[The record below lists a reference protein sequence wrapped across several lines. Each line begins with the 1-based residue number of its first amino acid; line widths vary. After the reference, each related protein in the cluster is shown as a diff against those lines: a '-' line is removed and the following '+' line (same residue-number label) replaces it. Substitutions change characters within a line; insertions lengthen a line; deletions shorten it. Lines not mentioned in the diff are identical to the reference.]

1 MSAVVYLRNA
11 TQRYGERPALIH
23 DERQWSFIEL
33 DRAVERLAR
42 GLAAKLPPGERVCL
56 FMANRAEYV
65 LLQLALERAGLVRV
79 PLNARYTGFEVANVL
94 ADCGARALFF
104 DRSTA
109 AQVETLDAPTLW
121 RAAVDSEDAAG
132 GPSWRALQALG
143 AEAPAATEPAY
154 DALASINY
162 TSGTSGVPKG
172 VMLSHRCWLSLYKN
186 MLIDRDIQ
194 TTDRLAHIGPLTH
207 ASGAYCTPFL
217 VRGATNVIV
226 QGGKVDALLEA
237 IGRHKVTSFS
247 CVPTVLTRIV
257 NHPEVDRFDLSS
269 LRWIGYGAESIQIN
283 TLEKALQRFG
293 PILTQNYGLT
303 EAMMTCTRLT
313 PEEHFRPGSGP
324 MSERLRTG
332 SIGRPYSFVEV
343 AVRDADGRPVAPGEI
358 GEITIRAEHL
368 MLGYW
373 QKPEETK
380 KVLRDGW
387 LASGDLA
394 RRDDEGFVYLMGR
407 NKEMLISGGFN
418 IYPQEVEACLSACP
432 GVLESAVIGAPD
444 PNFGEIA
451 VAFVASEAGT
461 ALTAELCTAHCK
473 PRLGIKTPKVWR
485 FIEGL
490 PRTPN
495 GKIDKA
501 LLRRQHLESSGGVHG

>member
-11 TQRYGERPALIH
+11 TERYGERIALIH
-23 DERQWSFIEL
+23 GDRQWSFREL

-42 GLAAKLPPGERVCL
+42 GLATQLPPGERVCL
-56 FMANRAEYV
+56 FMANRAEYL

-79 PLNARYTGFEVANVL
+79 PLNARFTSFETGNVL

-109 AQVETLDAPTLW
+109 PQVAKLDAPKLW
-121 RAAVDSEDAAG
+121 RAAVDGEEAAG
-132 GPSWRALQALG
+132 GPSWRELDALG
-143 AEAPAATEPAY
+143 ADAPAASEPAL

-172 VMLSHRCWLSLYKN
+172 VMLSHGCWLSLYKN
-186 MLIDRDIQ
+186 MLIDRDIR

-207 ASGAYCTPFL
+207 ASGAYSTPFL
-217 VRGATNVIV
+217 VRGAANVIV
-226 QGGKVDALLEA
+226 EGGKVDALLEA
-237 IGRHKVTSFS
+237 IERHKVTAFS

-257 NHPEVDRFDLSS
+257 NHPAIDRFDLSS
-269 LRWIGYGAESIQIN
+269 LRWIGYGAEAIQIN

-303 EAMMTCTRLT
+303 EAMMTCTRLM
-313 PEEHFRPGSGP
+313 PDEHFRPGNGSAA
-324 MSERLRTG
+324 ERLRSG

-343 AVRDADGRPVAPGEI
+343 ALRDAAGKPVPVGEI
-358 GEITIRAEHL
+358 GEIAVRAEHL

-394 RRDDEGFVYLMGR
+394 RRDEEGFIYLMGR

-444 PNFGEIA
+444 PDFGEIA
-451 VAFVASEAGT
+451 VAFVAGEPGA
-461 ALTAELCTAHCK
+461 ALTAELCAAHCK

-501 LLRRQHLESSGGVHG
+501 LLRRQHLSSAGGVGG